1 MRVLV
6 APLNWGIG
14 HATRSIPL
22 IEFHLDQGNE
32 VIIASS
38 GDALTLLKRRFPEL
52 KYFSLPDYHIK
63 YHKSL
68 PVWFS
73 VFMQSYKIRRQI
85 RREYKCVQ
93 QLCKDISFD
102 LILSD
107 NRYGVHHKDIPS
119 EFICH
124 QLNPIVPLP
133 LFQPLVERIHQY
145 LCKPFNQILIPD
157 YSDSGKQ
164 LSGILSKTALNWDN
178 DIKFINPLSQLSLKS
193 NVNPIS
199 GRILVLLSGIE
210 PKRSHL
216 ENILLEGLIHV
227 KNEVVVVGGRLDNG
241 TTLHT
246 QVTYH
251 SFLDR
256 QDLER
261 EINQAEYIICRSGYS
276 TIMDLHQLTNKT
288 IVLIPTPGQTEQIYL
303 AEYLS
308 TKYKHFVQYSQNRN
322 AIKALIENITNNY

>member
-22 IEFHLDQGNE
+22 IEFHLNQGNE

-52 KYFSLPDYHIK
+52 KYFSLPDYYIK

-68 PVWFS
+68 PVWYS
-73 VFMQSYKIRRQI
+73 VFIQSYKIRRQI
-85 RREYKCVQ
+85 KREYTCVQ
-93 QLCKDISFD
+93 QLCKDHSFD

-107 NRYGVHHKDIPS
+107 NRYGVYHKEIPT

-124 QLNPIVPLP
+124 QLNPIAPLP
-133 LFQPLVERIHQY
+133 LFQPLVERIHRY
-145 LCKPFNQILIPD
+145 LCKPFNKILIPD
-157 YSDSGKQ
+157 YSDSGRQ
-164 LSGILSKTALNWDN
+164 LSGLLSNTTLNWDN
-178 DIKFINPLSQLSLKS
+178 DIKYINPISQLSLKL
-193 NVNPIS
+193 NANAIS

-216 ENILLEGLIHV
+216 ENILLEELIHV
-227 KNEVVVVGGRLDNG
+227 KNEVVVVGGRLDKD

-246 QVTYH
+246 QVTYYA
-251 SFLDR
+251 FLEG
-256 QDLER
+256 QELEN

-303 AEYLS
+303 AKYLGS
-308 TKYKHFVQYSQNRN
+308 KYKHFLHCSQNRN
-322 AIKALIENITNNY
+322 AIKALVENITNNH